1 MKKFTDIQD
10 RKRLDIKPEE
20 TEKIEFKNDKPTP
33 LSNDLTLLQDQ
44 LEDIKPEKLDGEWE
58 IVSIIDVTTPE
69 ETEIQT
75 NENKIVINAELGNN
89 SVKRGDVL
97 YITALLN
104 KKGTYYNQ
112 NRMGVIKV
120 KITDIFNSLQV
131 LNNKR

>member
-10 RKRLDIKPEE
+10 RKRLDVKPEE

-33 LSNDLTLLQDQ
+33 LSNDLNLLQDQ
-44 LEDIKPEKLDGEWE
+44 LGDIKPEKLDGEWE

-69 ETEIQT
+69 SEVET

-89 SVKRGDVL
+89 SLKRGDVL

-104 KKGTYYNQ
+104 KKGAYYSQ

-120 KITDIFNSLQV
+120 KVTDIFNSLQV